1 MIKEALEV
9 HDTLNPKLWDGDKL
23 KPIVSKALIAIYQ
36 EFLSEVEENKIPLQ
50 PLDVYIV
57 GSNASFNYT
66 DNSDLDLHII
76 VNDEL
81 SSCDKNTLSLLY
93 NFFKSYFNDKYDITV
108 KGIPVE
114 VYIEGVNTTSVSN
127 GIYSLL
133 NDEWIKYPEKIIPP
147 EIDITDDLN
156 KYEKQY
162 KEIMSNKDYE
172 EAQNMVDFLY
182 LLRKNSIATEGEFG
196 EGNQIFKE
204 FRNKGCLDNL
214 KELVNDG
221 ISDEL
226 TLEGIQ

>member
-23 KPIVSKALIAIYQ
+23 KPIVSKALKAIYK

-108 KGIPVE
+108 KGI
-114 VYIEGVNTTSVSN
+114 
-127 GIYSLL
+127 
-133 NDEWIKYPEKIIPP
+133 
-147 EIDITDDLN
+147 
-156 KYEKQY
+156 
-162 KEIMSNKDYE
+162 
-172 EAQNMVDFLY
+172 
-182 LLRKNSIATEGEFG
+182 
-196 EGNQIFKE
+196 
-204 FRNKGCLDNL
+204 
-214 KELVNDG
+214 
-221 ISDEL
+221 
-226 TLEGIQ
+226 